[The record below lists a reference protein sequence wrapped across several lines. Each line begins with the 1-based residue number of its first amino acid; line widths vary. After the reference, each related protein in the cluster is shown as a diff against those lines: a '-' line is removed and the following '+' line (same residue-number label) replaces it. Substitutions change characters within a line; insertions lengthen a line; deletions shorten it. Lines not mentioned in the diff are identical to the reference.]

1 MKNKKRLK
9 SCITTLLCVVLILA
23 ALPVFAAVPAAP
35 ENSYVLDEADVI
47 SASTESYINEKNN
60 ALAEECGAQ
69 IAFVAVDFT
78 GSYSIHDY
86 AYEVFNSWGIGDKDE
101 NNGMLY
107 VLAIGAD
114 DYYAL
119 PGAGV
124 LDILSGNNL
133 QSILDDCMEPDFAV
147 GDYDSAVRKTF
158 DRTLEI
164 LEAEYDVSYS
174 TGTVNS
180 ERKPEGFADNTV
192 SVSAFSIAGRMFDFV
207 RTVVI
212 MVIFFV
218 VLVIILKIIFS
229 SRGGGGGG
237 GSGFV
242 NGWIIGSMFNR
253 RRYPRRPPP
262 PPMGGPRPPMGG
274 PRPPRHNPPP
284 RGGFG
289 GSRPGGSFGGSRPG
303 GFGGGRP
310 SGGFGGSRP
319 SGGRSGGFGG
329 GRSGGGRSGGFGGG
343 SSRGGGA
350 GRR

>member
-1 MKNKKRLK
+1 MKNRKRFK
-9 SCITTLLCVVLILA
+9 SCITALLCAVLILA

-174 TGTVNS
+174 MGTVNS

-229 SRGGGGGG
+229 SRGGGGG

-289 GSRPGGSFGGSRPG
+289 GSRPGGFGGS
-303 GFGGGRP
+303 RP
-310 SGGFGGSRP
+310 SGGFGGGRP